1 MRERENYYMGL
12 SRSVWNTKKNEK
24 EEILTQ
30 TGYNIIHT
38 SAVKTFFL
46 YKLTSKEIEKKKKI
60 KIILIYNTTRTR
72 LGQV

>member
-1 MRERENYYMGL
+1 MGL

-46 YKLTSKEIEKKKKI
+46 YKLTSKEIEKKKKL
-60 KIILIYNTTRTR
+60 KSY
-72 LGQV
+72 